1 MMILGPRNL
10 WNSNLGFTD
19 TKISDLKTA
28 VTLAFLHVFENF
40 KSLKLSVFNG
50 LSDGWVPTVR
60 KMSEN
65 MFKWHKRCKIQ
76 DRKPKNENFA
86 KIS

>member
-40 KSLKLSVFNG
+40 KSLKLTVFNG
-50 LSDGWVPTVR
+50 LSDGWVPSVR
-60 KMSEN
+60 KMLKDLL
-65 MFKWHKRCKIQ
+65 KWHKRCKVKV
-76 DRKPKNENFA
+76 RKSK
-86 KIS
+86 K